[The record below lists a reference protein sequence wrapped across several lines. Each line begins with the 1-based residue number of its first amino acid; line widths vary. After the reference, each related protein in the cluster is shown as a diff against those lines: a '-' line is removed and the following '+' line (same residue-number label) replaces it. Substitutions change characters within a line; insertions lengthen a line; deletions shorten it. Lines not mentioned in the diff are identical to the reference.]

1 MKEKCKSK
9 LDIQIPFNNL
19 HNNHMVLHAP
29 FSGGAPTMN
38 RSSSMVGAVL
48 GGGGKDNTGVRLQNA
63 PTCLAARTV
72 CKKVPE
78 RRFHDQWH

>member
-19 HNNHMVLHAP
+19 HNNHMVLHAQP

-38 RSSSMVGAVL
+38 RSSSMVGA
-48 GGGGKDNTGVRLQNA
+48 GGNDNTGVI
-63 PTCLAARTV
+63 
-72 CKKVPE
+72 E
-78 RRFHDQWH
+78 